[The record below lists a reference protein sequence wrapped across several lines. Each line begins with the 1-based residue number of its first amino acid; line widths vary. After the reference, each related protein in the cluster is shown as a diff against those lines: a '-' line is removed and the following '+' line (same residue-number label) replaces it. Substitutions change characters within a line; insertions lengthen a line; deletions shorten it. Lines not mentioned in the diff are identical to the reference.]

1 MRFKPKIW
9 YPIAAVLAVLNVASI
24 PFAAGEPWH
33 ALAHGALAVAFG
45 LWAQR
50 LKQRRD
56 QGGDQQSL
64 ETPAGGSDRI
74 EGLEDEV
81 TRLRQELSEA
91 QERLDFTERMLTQ
104 RAQEP
109 PR

>member
-1 MRFKPKIW
+1 MRFKPKLW
-9 YPIAAVLAVLNVASI
+9 YPIAAVLTVLNVASI

-56 QGGDQQSL
+56 QGGDPQSF
-64 ETPAGGSDRI
+64 ETPAAGSDRS
-74 EGLEDEV
+74 EEHTSELQSLRHLVCRLLLEKKNK
-81 TRLRQELSEA
+81 
-91 QERLDFTERMLTQ
+91 
-104 RAQEP
+104 
-109 PR
+109 